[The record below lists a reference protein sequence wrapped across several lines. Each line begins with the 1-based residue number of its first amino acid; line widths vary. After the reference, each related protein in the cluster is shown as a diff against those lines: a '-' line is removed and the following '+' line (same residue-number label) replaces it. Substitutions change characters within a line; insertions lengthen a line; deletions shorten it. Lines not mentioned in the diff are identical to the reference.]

1 MPTWGSGIYIPRPMT
16 RRYTLL
22 AWSAAAAT
30 YLLIV
35 LGGIVRITGSGMGC
49 GDHWPVCNGRLFPPL
64 DDIQTLIE
72 WTHRLVAAIVSA
84 LVAALAA
91 YTWWLRN
98 RARSTALKDD
108 EQPVPGSLGYVALV
122 LLVVQVLLGAVTVK
136 LALPPWTVIL
146 HLGTAMVLFATLLI
160 AAQQGGHAPTPGLR
174 PGLVGLVLATVLLG
188 ALVANLG
195 AATACLGFPL
205 CNGQVVPAG
214 NYLQHL
220 HWTHRLLAYAL
231 TVTILV
237 WAVRSRRPGPWIVF
251 TLVGLQ
257 VAIAAAMVW
266 LGLPREL
273 QAAHLAVGTAVWGGT
288 VLANR

>member
-1 MPTWGSGIYIPRPMT
+1 MT
-16 RRYTLL
+16 RRYATL
-22 AWSAAAAT
+22 AWSAAGAT

-64 DDIQTLIE
+64 NDIQTLIE
-72 WTHRLVAAIVSA
+72 WTHRLVAAIVSL
-84 LVAALAA
+84 LVAGLAAFTWYLRRGAGSGTSRLGYWALA
-91 YTWWLRN
+91 
-98 RARSTALKDD
+98 
-108 EQPVPGSLGYVALV
+108 

-146 HLGTAMVLFATLLI
+146 HLGTAMVLFATLLL
-160 AAQQGGHAPTPGLR
+160 AARGANRWTSR
-174 PGLVGLVLATVLLG
+174 PALPALVLATVLLG

-205 CNGQVVPAG
+205 CNGQVLPAG

-220 HWTHRLLAYAL
+220 HWTHRLLAYAV
-231 TVTILV
+231 TVSILV
-237 WAVRSRRPGPWIVF
+237 WAVRSRRPGPWMVF
-251 TLVGLQ
+251 ALVVFQ
-257 VAIAAAMVW
+257 VAIAAVMVW

-288 VLANR
+288 VLLTTPPGGV